1 MARTGGS
8 VTYPA
13 FTRDGATGMKW
24 CDVGAIALCRCVDK
38 WEEFAGVV
46 KNATYA
52 IAGVLVRIS
61 ATVVLFAGQH
71 VDLNYI

>member
-1 MARTGGS
+1 MNWR
-8 VTYPA
+8 
-13 FTRDGATGMKW
+13 
-24 CDVGAIALCRCVDK
+24 DVGAIALCRCVDK

-71 VDLNYI
+71 VDLNFI